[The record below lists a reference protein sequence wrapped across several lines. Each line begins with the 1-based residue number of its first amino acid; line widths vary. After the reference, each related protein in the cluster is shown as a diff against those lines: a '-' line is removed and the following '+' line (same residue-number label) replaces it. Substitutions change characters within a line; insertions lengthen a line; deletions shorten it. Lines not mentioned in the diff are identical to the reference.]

1 MEMTTCRRCHRYF
14 NYSSGDRICTVC
26 KKELEEVFL
35 GAKEY
40 IRENPR
46 VGVKELSE
54 AKGIPVAQIE
64 RWIRQERLEFSKDS
78 ATKIACEHCGAPIL
92 TGRFCTECKKKLVG
106 GFVSADEQKEDKASQ
121 KTGVSNGMRFI
132 RGR

>member
-14 NYSSGDRICTVC
+14 NHVSGERLCDAC
-26 KKELEEVFL
+26 KKELEETFVA
-35 GAKEY
+35 AKEY

-46 VGVKELSE
+46 TGVRELSE
-54 AKGIPVAQIE
+54 AMDIPVAQIE

-92 TGRFCTECKKKLVG
+92 TGRFCRDCKQKLVG
-106 GFVSADEQKEDKASQ
+106 GFTAPEEPKEERGDKA
-121 KTGVSNGMRFI
+121 GVSNGMRFI